1 MKKLLAKF
9 PRKFVERI
17 KQILPENEW
26 TDFFKTCTEPLPRII
41 RVTDSP
47 FREEFVK
54 PANWHLKPVAKIPR
68 TFFISRENQQE
79 LALGKTLEHF
89 GGKIY
94 AVSASSLLSAEV
106 LAPEVSD
113 KVLDMCAAPGSKAT
127 FLAEKIGQKDGL
139 LVANELS
146 ATRSKKLASNIDR
159 LGLINVIISQNDG
172 TYMNNFFEQ
181 EFDKILLDAPCSS
194 EGYGRKKSDFFAKS
208 WEENKIFECSKL
220 QKKLIIS
227 AFEMLAPGGEMVYST
242 CTSAPEENEMV
253 VDFLREKFPEAVEIL
268 PINLDEIPHTNGITE
283 FNEIKISPEVA
294 ENVKRIWPHKR
305 DEQWDSEI
313 FFIAKI
319 RKIRGISRG
328 KITKSASN
336 NYLKVLNKNKTAEVI
351 VRLSKNYGISREIFK
366 KLALLEKDRAFYLTN
381 KYAAGYATK
390 NAHRRVGMKI
400 IDEYGNPTTDFARTF
415 GGRCTQNVLNL
426 DETQMKDF
434 LAGKNLS
441 LTEKSGFK
449 DGNAVIV
456 KYQNQG
462 LGWGK
467 IVKNGRQLKNKLERN
482 LVMSL

>member
-1 MKKLLAKF
+1 MTEIAKKF

-17 KQILPENEW
+17 QKILPAKEQEK
-26 TDFFKTCTEPLPRII
+26 FFETCTEPLPKII
-41 RVTDSP
+41 RVTQSP
-47 FREEFVK
+47 FREKFVK
-54 PANWHLKPVAKIPR
+54 PNNWELKPVAKIPN

-89 GGKIY
+89 GGRIY

-106 LAPEVSD
+106 LDPQVGD

-127 FLAEKIGQKDGL
+127 FIAEKVGQKDGI

-159 LGLINVIISQNDG
+159 LGLINVVISQNDG

-194 EGYGRKKSDFFAKS
+194 EGYGRKKANFFANS
-208 WEENKIFECSKL
+208 WDENKIAESSKL
-220 QKKLIIS
+220 QKRLIVS

-268 PINLDEIPHTNGITE
+268 PIDLGEVPHTSGIQKFNGV
-283 FNEIKISPEVA
+283 KISSEVA
-294 ENVKRIWPHKR
+294 QNAKRIWPHLRNEK
-305 DEQWDSEI
+305 WDSEI
-313 FFIAKI
+313 FFLVKI

-328 KITKSASN
+328 KITKSPSN

-351 VRLSKNYGISREIFK
+351 VRICKKFQIPRNFFKN
-366 KLALLEKDRAFYLTN
+366 LAVVEKDRAFYLTN
-381 KYAAGYATK
+381 KYTAGYATK
-390 NAHRRVGMKI
+390 NAHRRVGLKI
-400 IDEYGNPTTDFARTF
+400 MDEYGNPTTEFARTF
-415 GGRCTQNVLNL
+415 GELCQQNVL
-426 DETQMKDF
+426 EVSEKEMKDF
-434 LAGKNLS
+434 FAGKNLQ
-441 LTEKSGFK
+441 LPENMNLK
-449 DGNAVIV
+449 DGEAVIV
-456 KYQNQG
+456 KYKNQG

-467 IVKNGRQLKNKLERN
+467 VTKNGKQLKNKLERN
-482 LVMSL
+482 LTMSL